1 MKSTFKVLYYL
12 KRNAI
17 RKDGRMPIV
26 ARVTVDGV
34 IAQFNTKLDILPIN
48 WSVKMGKVI
57 GQTSD
62 SKQYN
67 AQLEQIKTSLHAI
80 YHELQRKDNYVTAEK
95 VKNEFLGISEHHE
108 TLLDLFQKH
117 NDDVLKLIGISKSAA
132 TYQKYE
138 VTRKHLQKFIQLKY
152 QITDIS
158 LKEIKNIFICDF
170 EIYLLTTAGCNANTT
185 AKFMQFFKRIIL
197 IARNNGLIVIDPFAN
212 YKIRLTKVGRGYLTQ
227 EDVEKILKSS
237 L

>member
-1 MKSTFKVLYYL
+1 
-12 KRNAI
+12 
-17 RKDGRMPIV
+17 MPIV
-26 ARVTVDGV
+26 SRVTVDGV
-34 IAQFNTKLDILPIN
+34 IAQFNTKLDIQPIN

-57 GQTSD
+57 GQASD

-117 NDDVLKLIGISKSAA
+117 NEDVLKLVGISKSTT

-138 VTRKHLQKFIQLKY
+138 RTRRHLEKFLLLKY
-152 QITDIS
+152 QLKDIS
-158 LKEIKNIFICDF
+158 LKEIKPLFIWDF
-170 EIYLLTTAGCNANTT
+170 EVYLMTTGKCQTNT
-185 AKFMQFFKRIIL
+185 
-197 IARNNGLIVIDPFAN
+197 
-212 YKIRLTKVGRGYLTQ
+212 
-227 EDVEKILKSS
+227 
-237 L
+237 